1 MIIVLLFLLVVAVI
15 AGRWLS
21 RQGLMSQPWLEVGVG
36 DITEGRDRTALSGA
50 KLGLFVFLA
59 VVGGF
64 FALLVSGYVMR
75 MGYPDWRNT
84 PMPPLLWVN
93 SALLVMGSVLLHNAL
108 LSARKGDRATT
119 RLALAVAGVAA
130 FGFLAGQLVVWQQL
144 TDAGLGLTANPAN
157 SFFYMLTGIHGLHI
171 VGGLVAWGR
180 TTLAVFGDHPVEQ
193 QVTRI
198 ELSAL
203 YWHFLL
209 FVWALLMV
217 VMLGWADDLVN
228 MCNQLLR

>member
-1 MIIVLLFLLVVAVI
+1 MIIVLLFLLVVFLI
-15 AGRWLS
+15 AARWLS

-36 DITEGRDRTALSGA
+36 DITEGRDRTSLSGA

-64 FALLVSGYVMR
+64 FALLISGYVMR

-108 LSARKGDRATT
+108 MAARKGDRATT
-119 RLALAVAGVAA
+119 RLALVVAGVAA
-130 FGFLAGQLVVWQQL
+130 FAFLAGQLVVWQQL
-144 TDAGLGLTANPAN
+144 AGSGLGLTANPAN
-157 SFFYMLTGIHGLHI
+157 SFFYMLTAIHGLHI
-171 VGGLVAWGR
+171 IGGLVAWAR
-180 TTLAVFGDHPVEQ
+180 TTRAVYGDVPVEQ
-193 QVTRI
+193 QVARI

-209 FVWALLMV
+209 LVWGLLMV